1 MEPIRFGPS
10 TDVPDDHATLELAE
24 IDAAIGMVAG
34 GLARRICLVALA
46 HPEAIAAVALARAQA
61 ADVGF
66 HLDRDPGGA
75 VRLTFGPP
83 HAAALRGP
91 GGGGCGGRRRT
102 TTRSPPG

>member
-1 MEPIRFGPS
+1 MEPIQFGRSP
-10 TDVPDDHATLELAE
+10 DVPDDHATVELAE
-24 IDAAIGMVAG
+24 IDAAIGMVVA

-83 HAAALRGP
+83 HEAALSGLRGD
-91 GGGGCGGRRRT
+91 G
-102 TTRSPPG
+102 